1 MNSLGYPIRE
11 NQLRYRRDSMADE
24 LGTLVANPPV
34 SEFLTDLAMGS
45 GAIALDRT
53 RFVLG

>member
-1 MNSLGYPIRE
+1 
-11 NQLRYRRDSMADE
+11 MADE